1 MIVNGSIFLQKKF
14 SVTFVFH
21 WSMMRL
27 SSYSVVWIS
36 FFKPCFS
43 SILPLN
49 MVLIFCSVTL
59 IAKGSP
65 LRFSTENLSWGYPLR
80 CFPEP
85 VLFWNETFKIAS
97 LVLWNEW
104 ILCLISQCLTSN
116 LCTLGVGKCSR
127 QILHAEF
134 ELNSLQSLHSAP
146 GSFSL
151 KLWLTWFPWALC
163 SFHHS
168 KIFITHGSYFLFI
181 FHPHH
186 WESANK
192 WSGDIEIN
200 VGFPSIQFIFVL
212 GLGSTN
218 LGSKDCSLKNSNNS

>member
-14 SVTFVFH
+14 SVTFAFH

-49 MVLIFCSVTL
+49 MVLIFFSVTL

-85 VLFWNETFKIAS
+85 VLFWNKTFKIAS

-127 QILHAEF
+127 QNCMQN
-134 ELNSLQSLHSAP
+134 LNLI
-146 GSFSL
+146 
-151 KLWLTWFPWALC
+151 LC
-163 SFHHS
+163 SHCTLLQDH
-168 KIFITHGSYFLFI
+168 FLSSCG
-181 FHPHH
+181 
-186 WESANK
+186 WL
-192 WSGDIEIN
+192 
-200 VGFPSIQFIFVL
+200 GFPELCVPSITVRF
-212 GLGSTN
+212 S
-218 LGSKDCSLKNSNNS
+218 